1 MSDEISGTDADPTD
15 AELSV
20 ALRQFAAR
28 NETYSPLTGAQ
39 VRGRAARRAR
49 RRVTGILVAATAAVA
64 LVAYAS
70 TLDLT
75 DSSNPRHSTQPAAP
89 GYENGIPAAT
99 TTAETPVPSPAT
111 PSVEPSTPVRA
122 NPVVGT
128 LSLDKRVMFIGK
140 RIISLSNS
148 STNTPKFTGPLTVYD
163 RRPDIKLVSVANPA
177 DGSRYNAEIS
187 YAVELRDAD
196 NTPVYVGAALRYDK
210 ENVGGSGG
218 SGGWIDLSASDAK
231 WFYTSMKTGTS
242 LAVTGT
248 LS

>member
-1 MSDEISGTDADPTD
+1 MSEELSGTGTDPTD
-15 AELSV
+15 AELSL
-20 ALRQFAAR
+20 ALRRFAAR

-39 VRGRAARRAR
+39 VRARSARRAR
-49 RRVTGILVAATAAVA
+49 RRVTGTLVAATAAVA

-89 GYENGIPAAT
+89 GYGHPAPTGTAT
-99 TTAETPVPSPAT
+99 APAPAIPAT
-111 PSVEPSTPVRA
+111 PSAVPSTSARA
-122 NPVVGT
+122 TPVVGT
-128 LSLDKRVMFIGK
+128 LNLGKRVVIVGK
-140 RIISLSNS
+140 RIMVLSNG

-163 RRPDIKLVSVANPA
+163 RRPDMKLVTVANPA

-218 SGGWIDLSASDAK
+218 SGGWIDLSATDAK

-242 LAVTGT
+242 LTVTGT

>member
-1 MSDEISGTDADPTD
+1 MSEELSGTDTDPTGAD
-15 AELSV
+15 AELSL
-20 ALRQFAAR
+20 ALRRFAAG

-75 DSSNPRHSTQPAAP
+75 DSSNRRHSTQPAAP

-99 TTAETPVPSPAT
+99 TMAAT
-111 PSVEPSTPVRA
+111 PAPISHPLGRSINSPPCQPRCRHPEPRQTRH
-122 NPVVGT
+122 VGREADH
-128 LSLDKRVMFIGK
+128 LAAERLHQH
-140 RIISLSNS
+140 
-148 STNTPKFTGPLTVYD
+148 PKFTGPLTVYD
-163 RRPDIKLVSVANPA
+163 RRPDLKLVTVADPA

-196 NTPVYVGAALRYDK
+196 NTPVYVGAALRYGK
-210 ENVGGSGG
+210 ENVGGSGAAAVG
-218 SGGWIDLSASDAK
+218 S
-231 WFYTSMKTGTS
+231 T
-242 LAVTGT
+242 
-248 LS
+248 